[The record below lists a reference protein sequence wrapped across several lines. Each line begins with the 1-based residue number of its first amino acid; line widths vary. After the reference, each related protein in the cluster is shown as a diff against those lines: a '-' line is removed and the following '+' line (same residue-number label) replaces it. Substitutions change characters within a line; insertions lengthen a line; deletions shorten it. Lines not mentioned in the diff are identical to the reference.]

1 MAWEKG
7 KTGNPNGRTAR
18 RLITS
23 HIERELLLK
32 AKNAE
37 ATGNATKARAIA
49 EQVVKMAEEGDKWA
63 IQFVTERTEGRPD
76 QHVSISRS
84 VRELSDADLANIA
97 SGSGEGAVEPKDG
110 EEVSTVVH

>member
-7 KTGNPNGRTAR
+7 KSGNPAGSPKR

-23 HIERELLLK
+23 HIERELLQ
-32 AKNAE
+32 AAAE
-37 ATGNATKARAIA
+37 GNVTKARKIA
-49 EQVVKMAEEGDKWA
+49 EQVVSMAEGGDKWA

-84 VRELSDADLANIA
+84 VRELTDADLTAIA
-97 SGSGEGAVEPKDG
+97 TGSGEGAVG
-110 EEVSTVVH
+110 EAGGAEVPSRVH

>member
-7 KTGNPNGRTAR
+7 KSGNPQGMRKR
-18 RLITS
+18 RLITT
-23 HIERELLLK
+23 HIERELLV
-32 AKNAE
+32 ADE
-37 ATGNATKARAIA
+37 TGNATKARKIA

-84 VRELSDADLANIA
+84 VRELTDADLADIA
-97 SGSGEGAVEPKDG
+97 AGSSPGAAESQDG
-110 EEVSTVVH
+110 EEVPSKFH

>member
-7 KTGNPNGRTAR
+7 KSGNPAGSPKR

-23 HIERELLLK
+23 HIERELLI
-32 AKNAE
+32 AAGD
-37 ATGNATKARAIA
+37 GNVTKARKIA
-49 EQVVKMAEEGDKWA
+49 EKVVKLAEEGDKWA

-84 VRELSDADLANIA
+84 VRELTDADLADIA
-97 SGSGEGAVEPKDG
+97 AGGSEGAVSTQSSP
-110 EEVSTVVH
+110 EVPSQLH